1 MEGYVK
7 KGQLVLSR
15 IRVNVELLADGICLN
30 HPIQDE
36 QGRELLASSVPIS
49 VNFLDQLR
57 KNGISWVMLH
67 TLDATEVMG
76 AESDSTDPESQQTES
91 NGVWKPRT
99 PSRATPSQNSV
110 KARVD
115 SLGRTASFTV
125 ENSGPPLK
133 ETISSKGCVP
143 FDSSQKQLLEEH
155 FSNASKL
162 LDGLID
168 EVLEGKTEDSHQLD
182 SVAGMHINSLTD
194 DSDLALFAAGEL
206 SVSPEIAER
215 SMRLSLISM
224 ALGVELGFDEN
235 HVREIGLC
243 GLVCDWGKCFLPE
256 KLQDERRPLA
266 AAEIETFRVHPLYT
280 AELLASIDGISREV
294 RLAATQVRENADGS
308 GYPRGLKDD
317 QIHPYARILQV
328 ANVYLALTS
337 RLRGRDP
344 FAHYDVMVYL
354 LHQTKSGRMTQVPV
368 RALLNVV
375 SLFPIGSLVQL
386 EDGTEAQVI
395 RRNEL
400 NYTSPIVQKLG
411 DDRQIRIDQPQD
423 LIDLSKTTNSV
434 KTALPLEKRGE
445 KRMRK
450 DAMSQILWSDT

>member
-1 MEGYVK
+1 MYCIER
-7 KGQLVLSR
+7 QNVLSR
-15 IRVNVELLADGICLN
+15 IRVNVDLLTEGTRLS

-36 QGRELLASSVPIS
+36 NGRQLLATDVPVS
-49 VNFLDQLR
+49 ANFLEQLTA
-57 KNGISWVMLH
+57 KGIGWVLLH
-67 TLDATEVMG
+67 TLDATELMG
-76 AESDSTDPESQQTES
+76 VGADDADSTAAPVETSS
-91 NGVWKPRT
+91 SWKTRT
-99 PSRATPSQNSV
+99 PSRATPSLNSV
-110 KARVD
+110 ESRVD
-115 SLGRTASFTV
+115 SLGRTASYSL

-133 ETISSKGCVP
+133 ESIAPKGCVP
-143 FDSSQKQLLEEH
+143 FDTAQKQLLDDQLAK
-155 FSNASKL
+155 ASKL

-168 EVLEGKTEDSHQLD
+168 DVLAGKAGDSHALD
-182 SVAGMHINSLTD
+182 SVAGQHVRGLAKD
-194 DSDLALFAAGEL
+194 VDLALFSAGEL

-224 ALGVELGFDEN
+224 ALAVELGFDES

-256 KLQDERRPLA
+256 RLQDESKPLA
-266 AAEIETFRVHPLYT
+266 EEDAETFRSHPLYT

-317 QIHPYARILQV
+317 QIHPYARVLHV
-328 ANVYLALTS
+328 ANVFLALTS

-354 LHQTKSGRMTQVPV
+354 LHQTKSGRMTQIPV

-423 LIDLSKTTNSV
+423 LIDLAKSKNAV
-434 KTALPLEKRGE
+434 KTAVPQEGRGE
-445 KRMRK
+445 VRMQK
-450 DAMSQILWSDT
+450 ESMSQILWGDT